1 MQQGVTGSGTVVEE
15 GGLFDEREREGVSSR
30 ERERQFCTCAC
41 VAMHVQVCDQ
51 QVVLCAAGWDW

>member
-1 MQQGVTGSGTVVEE
+1 MQQGVTGTGSGTVVEE

-41 VAMHVQVCDQ
+41 VAMHVQVCD
-51 QVVLCAAGWDW
+51 